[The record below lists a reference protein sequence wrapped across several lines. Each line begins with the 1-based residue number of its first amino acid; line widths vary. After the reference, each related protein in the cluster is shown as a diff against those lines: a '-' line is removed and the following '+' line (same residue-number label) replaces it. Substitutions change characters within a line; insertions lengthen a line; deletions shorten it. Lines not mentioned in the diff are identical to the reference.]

1 MTDYVINTIRQAR
14 EAGACEKL
22 HGDETKTE
30 LLRLFTTPAGLEFA
44 CEKHV
49 PTLATMRLFRDDRL
63 EDHGIYLDG
72 GEIELTN
79 PDNAVLAGKTIATVR
94 CSRKRACRVTVM
106 RGAKVAIHA
115 EGWAVVMLRTEKG
128 STVMKS
134 VKDNAIVIEL

>member
-49 PTLATMRLFRDDRL
+49 PTLATMRLFKNDDL
-63 EDHGIYLDG
+63 EDHGIYLDQ
-72 GEIELTN
+72 GEVEITN
-79 PDNAVLAGKTIATVR
+79 PDNVVIAGKTIATIR
-94 CSRKRACRVTVM
+94 CDRKRACRVTVM
-106 RGAKVAIHA
+106 RGAKAVVCAG
-115 EGWAVVMLRTEKG
+115 GWAVVFIRCELG
-128 STVMKS
+128 STVVKS
-134 VKDNAIVIEL
+134 IRDNAISIAL